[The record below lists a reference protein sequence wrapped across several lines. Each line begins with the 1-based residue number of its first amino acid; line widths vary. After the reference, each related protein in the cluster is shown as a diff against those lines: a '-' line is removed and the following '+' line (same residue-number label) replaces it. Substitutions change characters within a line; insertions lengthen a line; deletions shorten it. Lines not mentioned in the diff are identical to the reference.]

1 MLAVVAATAS
11 ASFTAR
17 NRDRLVE
24 VLKNV
29 DTSKLDHT
37 FAAASGLK
45 AAGVDAP
52 KVGAVSSTHRL
63 PGFQHNLLEQR
74 NRQTDRQSVS
84 QSDSQTV
91 SQTVS
96 QSVRQTNRYA
106 HTDTQAHRH
115 THTEF
120 IASWRLMSAILVARV
135 VVVAL
140 VLL

>member
-91 SQTVS
+91 RQSVS
-96 QSVRQTNRYA
+96 QS
-106 HTDTQAHRH
+106 DTH
-115 THTEF
+115 THSLTYSL
-120 IASWRLMSAILVARV
+120 IH
-135 VVVAL
+135 AL
-140 VLL
+140 CFSLNSSPFAPLPRTPIVPPSRTCTL

>member
-91 SQTVS
+91 RQSVS
-96 QSVRQTNRYA
+96 QS
-106 HTDTQAHRH
+106 DTH
-115 THTEF
+115 THSLTYSL
-120 IASWRLMSAILVARV
+120 IHSLTHSLAHSLTHSPTH
-135 VVVAL
+135 
-140 VLL
+140 

>member
-91 SQTVS
+91 R
-96 QSVRQTNRYA
+96 QSVRQSVSQSDRQIDT
-106 HTDTQAHRH
+106 HTQTHRH
-115 THTEF
+115 TGTHTQ
-120 IASWRLMSAILVARV
+120 SS
-135 VVVAL
+135 
-140 VLL
+140 LLHGG